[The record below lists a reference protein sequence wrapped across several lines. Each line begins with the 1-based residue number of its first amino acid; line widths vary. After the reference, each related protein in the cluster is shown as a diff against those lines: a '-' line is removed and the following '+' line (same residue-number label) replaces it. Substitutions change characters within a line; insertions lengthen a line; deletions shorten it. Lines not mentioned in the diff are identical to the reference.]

1 MKSRTIMIASTIIAL
16 ALTLMITP
24 IASAQMPGGGMMN
37 DEKEMKGMGQG
48 QMQMMREMDEMMEM
62 MHKMMGQ
69 MQGMEKDKKS
79 KEETGERMKRM
90 EQMRKQ
96 HQSMM
101 KEQGMMQKGKP
112 E

>member
-1 MKSRTIMIASTIIAL
+1 MKSRMIIVASTIIAL
-16 ALTLMITP
+16 VLTLMIAP

-48 QMQMMREMDEMMEM
+48 QMQMMGEMMEM

-69 MQGMEKDKKS
+69 MKGMEKDKKS
-79 KEETGERMKRM
+79 KEETGEMMKRM

>member
-1 MKSRTIMIASTIIAL
+1 MKSRMIIIGSTIIAL
-16 ALTLMITP
+16 VLTLMIAP

-48 QMQMMREMDEMMEM
+48 QMQMMREMDEMMGM

-69 MQGMEKDKKS
+69 VQGMEKDKKS
-79 KEETGERMKRM
+79 KEEMTAMMKRM
-90 EQMRKQ
+90 DQMRKQ
-96 HQSMM
+96 HQGMM